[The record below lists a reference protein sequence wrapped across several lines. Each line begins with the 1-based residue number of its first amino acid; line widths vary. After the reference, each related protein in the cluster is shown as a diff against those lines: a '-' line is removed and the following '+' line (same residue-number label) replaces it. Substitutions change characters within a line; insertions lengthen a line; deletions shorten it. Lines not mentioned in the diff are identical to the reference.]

1 MAAAFQPDDTRAIG
15 AALVSF
21 LAGRLGGGTLV
32 EGPDRITG
40 GRDTYVY
47 GFRMSSAS
55 IPDDWLG
62 PLILR
67 VYATDREG
75 PKAEREAAA
84 QRFATERGFCAPRPL
99 MVEVGAVPFG
109 LPFMINGAGLWR
121 SHAGPLQEPA
131 RHLADADDPRGN
143 SGRSPFASLPRLAPS
158 LEGIPPT
165 LTPAL
170 KSYVDQRLR

>member
-1 MAAAFQPDDTRAIG
+1 M
-15 AALVSF
+15 
-21 LAGRLGGGTLV
+21 

-40 GRDTYVY
+40 GRDTYAY

-67 VYATDREG
+67 VYATDRDG

-99 MVEVGAVPFG
+99 MVEAGAVPSG
-109 LPFMINGAGLWR
+109 LPFMIMERASGAPMLDRFKNPLAISRMLTILAETQAGL
-121 SHAGPLQEPA
+121 H
-131 RHLADADDPRGN
+131 
-143 SGRSPFASLPRLAPS
+143 SLPCHDWPLH
-158 LEGIPPT
+158 
-165 LTPAL
+165 L
-170 KSYVDQRLR
+170 KVFPQL